1 MTVGQFI
8 YLKIDT
14 TYVEIYDVPT
24 IQGTPVGFNAGYVG
38 KITKLNVA
46 GAGESQTFTELSDKY
61 GAKRYFSNK
70 DTDKFDFTNVGP
82 EGANTGGNTGNT
94 SGTTGDTSGGTSG
107 GNGGTT
113 LDKIGSIFSGIL
125 GIFGKSKTPST
136 TPPTTTDPATKDP
149 SVKNPTPANNEN
161 PTGIGAWVK
170 KNIVLVII
178 GAIMIVGG
186 IIWAIVAS
194 VKADK
199 KDKQMMA
206 NRNGNMGMMGN
217 TNPQNLT
224 PN

>member
-24 IQGTPVGFNAGYVG
+24 IQGSSLGFNSGYVG

-46 GAGESQTFTELSDKY
+46 GLGETQTYTELEDKY
-61 GAKRYFSNK
+61 LAKQYFSNK
-70 DTDKFDFTNVGP
+70 DAAKFDFTNVGP
-82 EGANTGGNTGNT
+82 EGVANNGGNTG
-94 SGTTGDTSGGTSG
+94 GTTGGTSG

-125 GIFGKSKTPST
+125 GIFGKSKTP
-136 TPPTTTDPATKDP
+136 TTTTKTEDPTTKDP
-149 SVKNPTPANNEN
+149 SVKNPTPANNDN

-170 KNIVLVII
+170 KNVVLVII

-217 TNPQNLT
+217 TNPQNLN